1 MKRSFTI
8 NSRWSFLHLFG
19 YKELADFAMQRENI
33 LGISTG
39 IEKIKETT
47 KEILSDV
54 KPEYTLSEIIECLKG
69 ASLKEEYEY
78 DEGDSIA
85 LIINGEEDGYKHI
98 YLSEE
103 EPYGKSKYDYDYQID
118 INRSQHIDYNVEEV
132 INANL
137 DIDNEFVR
145 DIVYGVIT
153 YENEIIEIANKYMK
167 NWDISRI
174 DKTGAAIL
182 KMAIYELKYTDTP
195 HIVVINE
202 AVELAKKYSD
212 DSVRK
217 IINAVLDKM
226 IKE

>member
-1 MKRSFTI
+1 MKSRS
-8 NSRWSFLHLFG
+8 
-19 YKELADFAMQRENI
+19 ELR
-33 LGISTG
+33 
-39 IEKIKETT
+39 EKIMV
-47 KEILSDV
+47 IL
-54 KPEYTLSEIIECLKG
+54 
-69 ASLKEEYEY
+69 
-78 DEGDSIA
+78 
-85 LIINGEEDGYKHI
+85 
-98 YLSEE
+98 
-103 EPYGKSKYDYDYQID
+103 YQID
-118 INRSQHIDYNVEEV
+118 INRSQHIDYNVEE
-132 INANL
+132 IISSNL

-153 YENEIIEIANKYMK
+153 YEDEIISIANKYMK

-202 AVELAKKYSD
+202 AVELSKKYSD
-212 DSVRK
+212 DAVRK